1 MTMTIEHHLP
11 EFFGAAEAIIDDGL
25 AHARADDPH
34 RFATLGQEFDGG
46 RALRQLRVD
55 YLPENRMRIALVF
68 VGTREGE
75 AHEVEVFGTTV
86 QGACAGSLQ

>member
-1 MTMTIEHHLP
+1 MTTIEQALP
-11 EFFGAAEAIIDDGL
+11 AFFASAEAIIDDGL

-34 RFATLGQEFDGG
+34 RFATLGKEFDGG

-68 VGTREGE
+68 VGTRESK

-86 QGACAGSLQ
+86 QGETAGGVR